1 MTQACRLD
9 RTASGQGEGKCA
21 GERYRLLTICIA
33 RVSGL
38 REILP

>member
-21 GERYRLLTICIA
+21 GERYRLLTSTGLIA
-33 RVSGL
+33 Q
-38 REILP
+38 